1 MSDVHPLQGK
11 ALYFDQV
18 FLRRYGAG
26 DGATLKEWA
35 RDQYAARWTPD
46 WRTSESAYVRA
57 FLRAYEKEIKDHRC
71 RAHLARIVDPDGPDD
86 PRNRGRDMR
95 EANAIRLIRRVKT

>member
-1 MSDVHPLQGK
+1 MSDVHSLQGK
-11 ALYFDQV
+11 RLYYDQV
-18 FLRRYGAG
+18 VLAKNGG
-26 DGATLKEWA
+26 QVQTSLKAWA
-35 RDQYAARWTPD
+35 REQYRLRKTPE
-46 WRTSESAYVRA
+46 WRTSERQYVTA
-57 FLRAYEKEIKDHRC
+57 FLKVHEEKATEYRV